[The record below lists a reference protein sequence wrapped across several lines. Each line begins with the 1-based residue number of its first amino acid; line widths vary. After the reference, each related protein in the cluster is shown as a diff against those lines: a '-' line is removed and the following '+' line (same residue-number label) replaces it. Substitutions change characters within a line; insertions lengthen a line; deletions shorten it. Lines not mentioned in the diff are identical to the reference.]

1 MALLF
6 AEPRKEQI
14 ALRSIPQ
21 NPPLH
26 VDCGKL
32 KYKYFL
38 EYECLQP
45 ENPFCVLLRKAL
57 DRTKSLMVA
66 HTKITLNLTLAAHI
80 DTLLR
85 FHMQLTTT
93 GWAQI

>member
-1 MALLF
+1 M
-6 AEPRKEQI
+6 
-14 ALRSIPQ
+14 
-21 NPPLH
+21 
-26 VDCGKL
+26 DCGKL